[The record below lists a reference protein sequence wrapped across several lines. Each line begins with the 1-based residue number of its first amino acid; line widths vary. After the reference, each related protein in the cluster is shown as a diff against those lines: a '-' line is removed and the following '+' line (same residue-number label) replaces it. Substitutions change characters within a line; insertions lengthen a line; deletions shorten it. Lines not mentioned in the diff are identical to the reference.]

1 MLSGLILSA
10 TLLVL
15 VSMLMVPAVSNMAV
29 SEDERRYR
37 FLGYMM
43 LAAER
48 LVVPLKPDNAGGGT
62 EPQFKNNVAKRRVR
76 RVV

>member
-48 LVVPLKPDNAGGGT
+48 LVVPLKPDNAGGGK